1 MFVNLISLYLTYFS
15 NLEGAVCIQEFSKS
29 KTPKSKFRLNN
40 FTVYSMIIL
49 LGIISGSFD
58 FAILQNIGSFI
69 SNIFIKMFKCVS
81 LPIISLSIIVTLSQ
95 YNANQGMK
103 QIWQRTLLYTISTT
117 IIAAS
122 VAFTLYLLIAPSNIN
137 SIDLNTVSQVATSNN
152 NYLEHLAILIPT
164 NIFSPFLEH
173 QVMGVLFIS
182 MIMGL
187 AIRCIPNAEPRNAV
201 INFFKG
207 THEIFIV
214 ITNWIV
220 KIIPIGLYGFITT
233 TIVQLKTGMD
243 LRGLSGYLTVVIL
256 ANLIQGLVILPIWL
270 YINNIKPFA
279 TMRAMLPALSIAFFS
294 KSSTGTLPVT
304 METAEKNLMVSPH
317 ISKFVLPLCTTIN
330 MNGCAAFIFTTVI
343 YMMQNHGIEI
353 NLTTMMLW
361 ILIATIAAIGNAGV
375 PMGCFF
381 LSASLLTSMDVPITL
396 LGLILPFYSIIDMV
410 ETTLNVWSDSC
421 VVKVVNEKDKIN
433 NSIIVPN
440 EIY

>member
-1 MFVNLISLYLTYFS
+1 MCV
-15 NLEGAVCIQEFSKS
+15 QEFSKS
-29 KTPKSKFRLNN
+29 KQYKLKFRLNN
-40 FTVYSMIIL
+40 FTVYFMVIV
-49 LGIISGSFD
+49 LGAASGSFD
-58 FAILQNIGSFI
+58 FAILQNIGLFI

-95 YNANQGMK
+95 YNANKGMK

-122 VAFTLYLLIAPSNIN
+122 VAFVLYLLIAPVNIN
-137 SIDLNTVSQVATSNN
+137 TIGLSTTSNAVSSNN
-152 NYLEHLAILIPT
+152 NYIAHLATLIPT
-164 NIFSPFLEH
+164 NIFLPFLEH
-173 QVMGVLFIS
+173 QVMGVLFVSI
-182 MIMGL
+182 IMGL
-187 AIRCIPNAEPRNAV
+187 AIRYIPNAEPRNAV

-207 THEIFIV
+207 AHEIFIV
-214 ITNWIV
+214 ITGWIV

-233 TIVQLKTGMD
+233 TIVQLKGGMD
-243 LRGLSGYLTVVIL
+243 LRGISGYITVVIL

-279 TMRAMLPALSIAFFS
+279 TMRSMFPALSIAFFS
-294 KSSTGTLPVT
+294 KSSTGTLPIT
-304 METAEKNLMVSPH
+304 METAEKNLMISPH
-317 ISKFVLPLCTTIN
+317 VSKFVLPLCTTIN

-353 NLTTMMLW
+353 NLTTMLLW
-361 ILIATIAAIGNAGV
+361 ILISTIAAIGNAGV

-381 LSASLLTSMDVPITL
+381 LSASLLTSMNVPITL

-421 VVKVVNEKDKIN
+421 VVKVVNERDKIDN
-433 NSIIVPN
+433 AIIAPN
-440 EIY
+440 EI